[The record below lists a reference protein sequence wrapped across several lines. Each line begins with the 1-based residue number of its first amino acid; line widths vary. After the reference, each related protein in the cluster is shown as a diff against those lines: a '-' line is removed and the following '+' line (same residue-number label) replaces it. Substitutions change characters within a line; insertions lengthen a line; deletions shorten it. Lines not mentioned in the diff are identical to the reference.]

1 VTSKYKPLV
10 PELELK
16 PCPYCGGKDIRFS
29 IKTTTIY
36 YERAYHFTMYCWD
49 CNCYGPRVLHKC
61 GRHIYNRSELEKS
74 VDFYTQAAEAWNRR
88 VTND

>member
-1 VTSKYKPLV
+1 VASKYKPLV

-16 PCPYCGGKDIRFS
+16 PCPFCGGNDIRFS
-29 IKTTTIY
+29 IKTTIIY

-74 VDFYTQAAEAWNRR
+74 IDFYTQAAEAWNRR
-88 VTND
+88 VTNE